1 MPEVCTCVGSVAAQ
15 NLYLQ
20 RTCASR
26 QHQNRGHVASGR
38 DCHVLRSQ
46 SVEQDPWNRMRRG
59 LLEVCS
65 AGNGDCSSSGVLNC
79 RDKTAWTDHQL
90 VPVHHLGGGEQG
102 VKAAQ
107 PFGPQLHS
115 EPGHLSLDSANL
127 DIVHSPHPY
136 YQKHIIYTGPF
147 GMTCKM

>member
-79 RDKTAWTDHQL
+79 RDKDGVDGSPACASPPPGWWRAR
-90 VPVHHLGGGEQG
+90 
-102 VKAAQ
+102 VKATQ

-127 DIVHSPHPY
+127 DIVHSPHRY